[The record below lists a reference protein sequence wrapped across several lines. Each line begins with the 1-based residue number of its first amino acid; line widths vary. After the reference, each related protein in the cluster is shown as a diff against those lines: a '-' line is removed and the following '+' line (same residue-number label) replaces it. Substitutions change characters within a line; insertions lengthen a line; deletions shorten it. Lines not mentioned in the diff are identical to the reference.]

1 MHKTKHLLAALAA
14 LATSVT
20 LALVLSSSVA
30 AATVTTQI
38 LTNSGTEPFYGGH
51 CGFPLIAT
59 FAGEVRMTIVQKDD
73 GTVQLIFTPVKPS
86 TITVTN
92 PANGK
97 SLTSLQY
104 AAGEVIVIT
113 DSSFSDHQGGII
125 WNFVIPGS
133 GAVLQWVGYND
144 YASGVF
150 HGTFTQDTSAFCNY
164 LADP

>member
-1 MHKTKHLLAALAA
+1 M
-14 LATSVT
+14 
-20 LALVLSSSVA
+20 
-30 AATVTTQI
+30 TV
-38 LTNSGTEPFYGGH
+38 
-51 CGFPLIAT
+51 
-59 FAGEVRMTIVQKDD
+59 VQENN

-113 DSSFSDHQGGII
+113 DSSFSDHIGGII
-125 WNFVIPGS
+125 WNFVLPGS
-133 GAVLQWVGYND
+133 GAVLQWIGMNNF
-144 YASGVF
+144 ATGAFSGRV
-150 HGTFTQDTSAFCNY
+150 TSDTTTFCNY